1 MSYAT
6 TQKAT
11 EGLDGRSAV
20 DIKAMRLPA
29 DNFHLR
35 VRTSALILCEVNE
48 GTSWMYTSIDTKG
61 RTMWKA
67 ATGKGLCN
75 VDPTSKTIVRG

>member
-1 MSYAT
+1 MSYAAS
-6 TQKAT
+6 QKAS
-11 EGLDGRSAV
+11 EGLDGRSAG
-20 DIKAMRLPA
+20 DIKAMRLPG

-35 VRTSALILCEVNE
+35 VRTSALILCEINE
-48 GTSWMYTSIDTKG
+48 GAGWMYSSIDGKG

-75 VDPTSKTIVRG
+75 VDPTSKVIVRG